1 MEYTEVKISLNP
13 VLPAREVL
21 LYELAELGFDSFT
34 DEAEGLNAY
43 IPSQHLNMQQ
53 LEEVFSHIKAQETQ
67 LSFEINP
74 IEDKNWNE
82 VWESN
87 FQPITIEDKCIVKA
101 PFHHVDKHYTYEIDI
116 NPQMSFGTGHH
127 ETTYLMMT
135 ELLEMDFK
143 NKYVLDM
150 GSGTGIL
157 AILASKLGAK
167 HIDAI
172 DIEEWAYNNA
182 LENVSNNA
190 TSNISVFLGD
200 AALIEPKKEVYDVVI
215 ANINRNILLQD
226 MHHYV
231 ASMKANTSLLLSGF
245 YTTDAGALIHHAEA
259 LGLKFQHQRE
269 KNTWCMLH
277 FRK

>member
-1 MEYTEVKISLNP
+1 MDYTEVKIVLNP
-13 VLPAREVL
+13 VLPSREVL

-34 DEAEGLNAY
+34 DEEQGLNAY
-43 IPSQHLNMQQ
+43 IPSQHLNIQQ
-53 LEEVFSHIKAQETQ
+53 LEQVFNQIKAHETQ
-67 LSFEINP
+67 LSFEINI

-101 PFHHVDKHYTYEIDI
+101 PFHQVDKHYTYEIEI

-143 NKYVLDM
+143 NKDVLDM

-182 LENVSNNA
+182 LENVANNA
-190 TSNISVFLGD
+190 TTNISVFLGD
-200 AALIEPKKEVYDVVI
+200 AALIEQKKESYDVVI

-231 ASMKANTSLLLSGF
+231 ASMKTNANLLLSGF
-245 YTTDAGALIHHAEA
+245 YTTDASVLIHHAET
-259 LGLKFQHQRE
+259 LGLKLHHQRE

-277 FRK
+277 FSK

>member
-1 MEYTEVKISLNP
+1 
-13 VLPAREVL
+13 
-21 LYELAELGFDSFT
+21 
-34 DEAEGLNAY
+34 
-43 IPSQHLNMQQ
+43 
-53 LEEVFSHIKAQETQ
+53 
-67 LSFEINP
+67 
-74 IEDKNWNE
+74 
-82 VWESN
+82 
-87 FQPITIEDKCIVKA
+87 
-101 PFHHVDKHYTYEIDI
+101 
-116 NPQMSFGTGHH
+116 
-127 ETTYLMMT
+127 
-135 ELLEMDFK
+135 MDFK

-200 AALIEPKKEVYDVVI
+200 AVLIEPKKEVYDVVI

-231 ASMKANTSLLLSGF
+231 ASMKANASLLLSGF
-245 YTTDAGALIHHAEA
+245 YITDASALTHHAEA